1 MMRSNNNAAKF
12 VAFFVTGVAAVATMS
27 SGSAEGLPKQ
37 GTIDATYTA
46 VGTDV
51 RNLTVSGDDAVYLF
65 ESTLLMTNNNKT
77 PLMQNVTARCVEAG
91 FSAGSAS
98 GYCVYSDKDGDKFV
112 ETYSYRGGSTSG
124 KGTLGS
130 GTGKYK
136 GIEGHFDWQQL
147 AALPSDKGTY
157 NYVGKKTG
165 SYRIP

>member
-1 MMRSNNNAAKF
+1 MRSNNNAAKF
-12 VAFFVTGVAAVATMS
+12 FAFSVTGVVAAVATTS
-27 SGSAEGLPKQ
+27 SGWAETLPKQ
-37 GTIDATYTA
+37 GAIEATYTA
-46 VGTDV
+46 AGTDV
-51 RNLTVSGDDAVYLF
+51 RNLAVSGDDAVYLF
-65 ESTLLMTNNNKT
+65 ESTLLMTNNSKS

-91 FSAGSAS
+91 FSAGSAT

-124 KGTLGS
+124 KGTLGA

-147 AALPSDKGTY
+147 AALPSEKGTY